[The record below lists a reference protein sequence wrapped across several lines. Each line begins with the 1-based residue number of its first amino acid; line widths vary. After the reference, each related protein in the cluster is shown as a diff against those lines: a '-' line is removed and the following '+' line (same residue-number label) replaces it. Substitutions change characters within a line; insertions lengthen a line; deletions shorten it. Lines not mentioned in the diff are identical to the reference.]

1 MSVLE
6 MYNEFRSEFP
16 NIATKADEI
25 HIKFWGSLDPE
36 YTYSW
41 FESLAKA
48 LNREMHNREE
58 ATTYTAVCEYFRK
71 AYLFGDD
78 EAKNCIDVSFT
89 ENLFWRVEPEKAKG
103 YWSIFPDLLKDLYV
117 NFHNRPPA

>member
-1 MSVLE
+1 MSVLK
-6 MYNEFRSEFP
+6 MYSEFRTEFP

-25 HIKFWGSLDPE
+25 HIEFWGSLDPE

-48 LNREMHNREE
+48 LNREMRNGVE
-58 ATTYTAVCEYFRK
+58 ATTYKGVFEYFRK
-71 AYLFGDD
+71 AYLFGGD

-89 ENLFWRVEPEKAKG
+89 ENLFWRVQPEKAIE
-103 YWSIFPDLLKDLYV
+103 YWSILPDLLKGLYV
-117 NFHNRPPA
+117 NFHNRTPA